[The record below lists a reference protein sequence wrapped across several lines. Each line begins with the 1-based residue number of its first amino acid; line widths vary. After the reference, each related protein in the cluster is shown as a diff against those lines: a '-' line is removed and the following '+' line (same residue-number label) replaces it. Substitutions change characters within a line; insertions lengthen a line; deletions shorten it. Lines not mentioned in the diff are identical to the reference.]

1 MKHLRNICNF
11 FSICLVM
18 LLISSSQVNAQLDNN
33 TLNNG
38 LDPNSNNTGGTGSGT
53 GNSGFDSR
61 PIGTN
66 TDPLDPS
73 LDPPT
78 DPGGPGGTDDGAV
91 PLDGG
96 ISVLLAIGI
105 ASGVKK
111 NRKKK

>member
-11 FSICLVM
+11 ICIGLLM
-18 LLISSSQVNAQLDNN
+18 LFISSTQVNAQLDNN
-33 TLNNG
+33 TLNNN
-38 LDPNSNNTGGTGSGT
+38 LDPNSNNTGGSRVGSG
-53 GNSGFDSR
+53 GFDTR
-61 PIGTN
+61 PIGTD

-91 PLDGG
+91 PIDGG

-105 ASGVKK
+105 ASGVRK